1 MLSGMAPKRA
11 EAYIRSFELPVDEEY
26 CLMQIDVRRQSYT
39 QVSGQMN
46 VSPEYIKKCRR
57 RAYSK
62 ILDGI
67 RFGELSKNT

>member
-57 RAYSK
+57 RVYSK

>member
-1 MLSGMAPKRA
+1 MLSSMAPKRA
-11 EAYIRSFELPVDEEY
+11 EAYIRSFELPGDEEY
-26 CLMQIDVRRQSYT
+26 CILQIDVRRQSYT

-62 ILDGI
+62 ILDGVKH
-67 RFGELSKNT
+67 S

>member
-11 EAYIRSFELPVDEEY
+11 EAYIRSFELPDDEEY
-26 CLMQIDVRRQSYT
+26 CILQIDVRRQSYT

-46 VSPEYIKKCRR
+46 VSPEYIKKCRQ

-62 ILDGI
+62 ITDAVKH
-67 RFGELSKNT
+67 S